1 MDPREA
7 VAEPS
12 GPRRSRWHPF
22 RGEELVWLPM
32 IPFWGLQLAPIAGVL
47 WLGWSWSGLV
57 LALALYFTR
66 MFFVTA
72 GFHRYFSHR
81 TFKTSRA
88 FQFVLAVLATTSVQN
103 GPLWWA
109 SHHRAHHKYSDTPA
123 DRHSAAQ
130 RGFFWSHMGWILV
143 RRYKDTDWARVQD
156 LSRYPELRWLNKYPL
171 APPLLL
177 ALMLGLLGGMWAV
190 VWGFFVST
198 TLLWHGTWVVNSLA
212 HRFGRQRYAT
222 GDQSRNSLL
231 IALITLGEGW
241 HNNHHHYQ
249 RSERQGFYWWE
260 IDVTHYLLRALS
272 WTGLVWDLQGPPA
285 HVRDARTP
293 LPAAA
298 TP

>member
-222 GDQSRNSLL
+222 GDQSRNSFL

-285 HVRDARTP
+285 HIRDARTP
-293 LPAAA
+293 AAVPA
-298 TP
+298 